1 MKTDEK
7 LNKINSD
14 IQGQQQMVE
23 GSQQKLL
30 QQTVRISEYSF
41 ITLSMFIY

>member
-1 MKTDEK
+1 MKIDEK

-23 GSQQKLL
+23 GNQQKLL
-30 QQTVRISEYSF
+30 QQGVPLCAYPNTHLSF
-41 ITLSMFIY
+41 